1 MDEPYNRVKKYNRPM
16 KRLKKI
22 AAIVS
27 LVFAISI
34 SVSYKS
40 DFFEIAK
47 QIEIYTTLF
56 KELNLY
62 YIDEINPAEIMDRAI
77 QRTLNDLDP
86 YTRFYDEQGVENA
99 RITAE
104 GEYGGI
110 GATIS
115 FKDGNLIVREIYKDY
130 PAHKSGLL
138 VGDEIVKIG
147 NTVLKE
153 HEESYVRSLLKGL
166 PNTIVELELKRHGI
180 IKQFSVKRET
190 VEISPVPFYTM
201 INEEVGYI
209 SFTKF
214 NRKASKEV
222 KSAFLDLKSQGMK
235 QLIIDVR
242 HNPGG
247 LLGEAVNIVNFFI
260 PKNKVVVTTQAKLDK
275 WSSSYKTKYAPLD
288 LEIPLSIIVDN
299 RSASASEILAGA
311 LQDYDRAVIIGQRS
325 FGKGLVQRSRK
336 LSYGTQLKLTISKYY
351 TPSGR
356 CIQELDYTNRNL
368 ETGEI
373 PKFSDGDVQA
383 FKTSNGRP
391 VYDGGGVLPDKLIEK
406 ITISGATKK
415 LLNSDLM
422 FNYVSDYYSDHQTI
436 EPADLFKLS
445 SKEYTYFKDFAIEH
459 ADDFKVESELILEKN
474 KELIT
479 QDNSKLNNDFD
490 QFLKSIGKEKLAAID
505 ADETVILDAL
515 EEKIISSYY
524 FKEGL
529 YKHKVSFDKEI
540 EEAVKTLQD
549 SVLYRAI
556 LN

>member
-1 MDEPYNRVKKYNRPM
+1 MNHLR
-16 KRLKKI
+16 KI
-22 AAIVS
+22 AISIS

-62 YIDEINPAEIMDRAI
+62 YIDEINPAEVMDRAI
-77 QRTLNDLDP
+77 KRTLNDLDP
-86 YTRFYDEQGVENA
+86 YTQFYDEQGVEDA
-99 RITAE
+99 KIAAE

-110 GATIS
+110 GGTIC
-115 FKDGNLIVREIYKDY
+115 FKDGNLIIREIYKNY

-147 NTVLKE
+147 STILKE
-153 HEESYVRSLLKGL
+153 HKESYVLSLLKGL
-166 PNTIVELELKRHGI
+166 PNTTIDLELVRHGDT
-180 IKQFSVKRET
+180 KQFSVKRET
-190 VEISPVPFYTM
+190 IEISPVPFYTM

-214 NRKASKEV
+214 NQKASKEV

-247 LLGEAVNIVNFFI
+247 LLEEAVNIVNFFI

-275 WSSSYKTKYAPLD
+275 WSDSYKTKNAPLD
-288 LEIPLSIIVDN
+288 LEIPLTIIVDH

-325 FGKGLVQRSRK
+325 FGKGLVQRSLK

-391 VYDGGGVLPDKLIEK
+391 VYDGGGVLPDKLIETTK
-406 ITISGATKK
+406 ISDATKK
-415 LLNSDLM
+415 LLNSDLI
-422 FNYVSDYYSDHQTI
+422 FNYVNDYYSDHQTI
-436 EPADLFKLS
+436 EPAGLFKLS
-445 SKEYTYFKDFAIEH
+445 SKEYDDFKNFAIEN

-474 KELIT
+474 KKVIT
-479 QDNSKLNNDFD
+479 QNNSKLNNDFD
-490 QFLKSIGKEKLAAID
+490 QFLKSIGREKLDAID
-505 ADETVILDAL
+505 ADKIVILNAL
-515 EEKIISSYY
+515 EEKIVSSYY

-529 YKHKVSFDKEI
+529 YKHKISFDKEVK
-540 EEAVKTLQD
+540 EAVNILQD
-549 SVLYRAI
+549 SILYHSI
-556 LN
+556 LY